1 MIKAAVVGATGFT
14 GSELVRLLL
23 GHPQVQLSAVTSESK
38 AGKFL
43 TDEYPDL
50 VGFTDLNLIQSDDLD
65 ITELDVL
72 FLALPH
78 RISMNFV
85 KRWIDEDVVI
95 IDLSGDFRLSNA
107 GTYEQWYNTKHV
119 LPELVPDVPYGLP
132 ELNRDSIASAKI
144 VASPGCYPTASIL
157 ALAPLVQSDL
167 VDANSLIID
176 AKSGLTGA
184 GAGNSSTTHFSNVN
198 DNFKAYGLMHHR
210 HTIEIEEVLGGLSK
224 SQPIVQFTPHLLPVD
239 RGILSTCY
247 VNASVSVGELDVRSL
262 YKEFYQDEPFVRI
275 CDQAPT
281 LKQVRGTNLCDIFP
295 TFDSRTGR
303 FIIVSVIDNLMKG
316 AAGQAVQS
324 MNIVFSLDETSGLIR
339 FPIQP

>member
-1 MIKAAVVGATGFT
+1 MIKAAVIGATGFT
-14 GSELVRLLL
+14 GSELIRLLL
-23 GHPQVQLSAVTSESK
+23 GHPEVELSAVTSESK
-38 AGKFL
+38 AGRSL

-50 VGFTDLNLIQSDDLD
+50 VGFTDLKLIQSDDLN
-65 ITELDVL
+65 INELDVL

-107 GTYEQWYNTKHV
+107 GTYEQWYDTSHV
-119 LPELVPDVPYGLP
+119 LPELVPEVPYGLP
-132 ELNRDSIASAKI
+132 ELNRQSMSNSKI
-144 VASPGCYPTASIL
+144 VASPGCYPTATIL
-157 ALAPLVQSDL
+157 ALAPLVQSEIIDIG
-167 VDANSLIID
+167 SIIID

-184 GAGNSSTTHFSNVN
+184 GAGNSNTTHFSSVN

-210 HTIEIEEVLGGLSK
+210 HTIEIEEVLGGLCTSK
-224 SQPIVQFTPHLLPVD
+224 PVVQFTPHLLPVD

-247 VNASVSVGELDVRSL
+247 ANARGSTEELDVQSL
-262 YKEFYQDEPFVRI
+262 YREFYKEEPFIRV

-281 LKQVRGTNLCDIFP
+281 LKQVRGTNLCDIYP

-303 FIIVSVIDNLMKG
+303 FIVISVIDNLMKG

-324 MNIVFSLDETSGLIR
+324 MNIVFSLDETSGLKR